1 MIALTIKQLM
11 QRPNHIFRYKR
22 LTVYLSVS
30 VFFFHVC
37 VSTGLAYDVTFCG
50 EPIPIDKSFVADK
63 LMNVI
68 RQQIRYVDL
77 PHLRSESRVYFPII
91 EYYLKQ
97 AGMPLDL
104 KYIPIVES
112 GFRNATSP
120 VGAQGFWQLMK
131 PTAEEWGLKVNASR
145 DERNDIYKATI
156 AALKE
161 LARNYNMI
169 RRDHKISS
177 WVLTAASYNYGTGK
191 LYNKIRTDGN
201 NYFTMNLN
209 PETALYVYKILAIKQ
224 LFEYP
229 EFHIKNFRYNVF
241 NKNGAPGKPPDPAS
255 DENAEFKNI
264 DIKVNEDGRAAPDA
278 ETIEKLAKP
287 AEAELRK
294 KDDEAFRK
302 SARLVG
308 AQIVSKHKGFTD
320 GDEITITLHDN
331 LQTVSGFQRKG
342 TSITGKG
349 WIIDGNRVHIDLGLK
364 SNNVIVYD
372 MNSEQGIALSSIK
385 KGEQVI
391 LRVEN

>member
-1 MIALTIKQLM
+1 MHRYNRILK
-11 QRPNHIFRYKR
+11 YKR
-22 LTVYLSVS
+22 HLVYVCVS
-30 VFFFHVC
+30 AFFFHVC
-37 VSTGLAYDVTFCG
+37 ISKGFAYDVTFCG
-50 EPIPIDKSFVADK
+50 ERIPIDKRFVAEK
-63 LMNVI
+63 LMNAI
-68 RQQIRYVDL
+68 RQEIRHVDL
-77 PHLRSESRVYFPII
+77 PRLRSESRVYFPII
-91 EYYLKQ
+91 EYYLKK

-120 VGAQGFWQLMK
+120 VGAQGFWQLME
-131 PTAEEWGLKVNASR
+131 PTALEWGLKVNASR

-169 RRDHKISS
+169 RRDHKVSS
-177 WVLTAASYNYGTGK
+177 WVLTAASYNYGTGR
-191 LYNKIRTDGN
+191 LYNKIRTEGN

-209 PETALYVYKILAIKQ
+209 RETAQYVYRILAIKQ

-229 EFHIKNFRYNVF
+229 ELHIKNFSYNVF
-241 NKNGAPGKPPDPAS
+241 NKKSVPAKLPDLPGG
-255 DENAEFKNI
+255 EEAEFKNI
-264 DIKVNEDGRAAPDA
+264 DIKVNAGAKAAPDA
-278 ETIEKLAKP
+278 ETIEKLGKP
-287 AEAELRK
+287 ADAELKK
-294 KDDEAFRK
+294 KDEEAFRK
-302 SARLVG
+302 SASLVG
-308 AQIVSKHKGFTD
+308 AHIISKHEGFTD
-320 GDEITITLHDN
+320 GDEVTITLHEN

-372 MNSEQGIALSSIK
+372 LNSEQGIEINSVK
-385 KGEQVI
+385 KGAHVI